1 MKHSNDEDGPNIRCQ
16 TSMRF
21 GGRYGYTEEDCRK
34 MMEKGFLL
42 GSDIS
47 EDDRHGRREHM
58 ALRKADGLVCLETE
72 TQLDDLGA
80 LFES

>member
-34 MMEKGFLL
+34 MLKMALL

-47 EDDRHGRREHM
+47 EDDLHGRREHM
-58 ALRKADGLVCLETE
+58 VLRKADGLVCLETE
-72 TQLDDLGA
+72 AQLDDLGA